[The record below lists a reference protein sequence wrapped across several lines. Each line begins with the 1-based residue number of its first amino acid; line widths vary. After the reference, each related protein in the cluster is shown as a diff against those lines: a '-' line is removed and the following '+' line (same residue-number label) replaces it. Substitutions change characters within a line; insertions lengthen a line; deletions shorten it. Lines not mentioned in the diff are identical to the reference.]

1 MLVKA
6 LVSFC
11 GVVSM
16 TGGEVKDITEKPIV
30 DDLVKAGY
38 VEKVKKE
45 KKKVG
50 GENG

>member
-11 GVVSM
+11 GVISM
-16 TGGEVKDITEKPIV
+16 IGGEVRDITDKPVV
-30 DDLVKAGY
+30 DDLLQAGY

-50 GENG
+50 VKNG